1 MKVLIADPVAEQAI
15 QSIKDAGHDVEVKS
29 GLTPEQLLE
38 AVKGYEVMVVRSATK
53 VTDKVIDSM
62 DKMKLIVRGGVG
74 LDNIDRE
81 AAKKKG
87 IEVTNTPEASSI
99 SVAEL
104 AMGHMLS
111 LCRHIPRGTYGMK
124 EGKWEKK
131 QLKGCEVFGKTLG
144 LIGIGRIGKE
154 TAKRALGLGMKV
166 IAYDPYVK
174 SVKGV
179 DAKLVGLDE
188 LLSQSDFISLHLPR
202 TDETAHMLSKPQF
215 EKMKD
220 GVRIVNCARGGIL
233 DEGALYDAL
242 ESGKVAGAA
251 IDVFEKEPATDSK
264 LFTLDNVITT
274 PHIGASTREGQGR
287 VGTAVAD
294 KIINWAK
301 NA

>member
-1 MKVLIADPVAEQAI
+1 
-15 QSIKDAGHDVEVKS
+15 
-29 GLTPEQLLE
+29 
-38 AVKGYEVMVVRSATK
+38 
-53 VTDKVIDSM
+53 
-62 DKMKLIVRGGVG
+62 
-74 LDNIDRE
+74 
-81 AAKKKG
+81 
-87 IEVTNTPEASSI
+87 VTNTPEASSI

-104 AMGHMLS
+104 AMGHMLA

-124 EGKWEKK
+124 DGKWEKK

-154 TAKRALGLGMKV
+154 MAKRALGLGMKV
-166 IAYDPYVK
+166 VAHDPYVK
-174 SVKGV
+174 SVEGV

-202 TDETAHMLSKPQF
+202 TDETKHMLSKPQF

-233 DEGALYDAL
+233 DEEALYGAL

-264 LFTLDNVITT
+264 LFKLDNVITT
-274 PHIGASTREGQGR
+274 PHIGASTSEGQGR
-287 VGTAVAD
+287 VGTAVAE